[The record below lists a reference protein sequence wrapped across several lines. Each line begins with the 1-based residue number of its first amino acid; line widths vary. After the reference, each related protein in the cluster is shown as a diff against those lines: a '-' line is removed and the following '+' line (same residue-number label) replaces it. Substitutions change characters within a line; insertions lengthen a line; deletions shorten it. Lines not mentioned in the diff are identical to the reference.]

1 MGEHR
6 DDASLDEDDEVR
18 RLWREL
24 RHADPDTADEALSIL
39 RALTERATARAAGSR
54 MARGRIF
61 GVRIGTPYA

>member
-1 MGEHR
+1 MGGHR

-39 RALTERATARAAGSR
+39 RALTERATARAAGTR
-54 MARGRIF
+54 MERGRIF
-61 GVRIGTPYA
+61 SGRISTPSA

>member
-1 MGEHR
+1 MGDCR
-6 DDASLDEDDEVR
+6 DDATSDEDDEVR

-24 RHADPDTADEALSIL
+24 RQADPDTADEALSIL

>member
-39 RALTERATARAAGSR
+39 RALTERATARAAGTR
-54 MARGRIF
+54 MERGRIF
-61 GVRIGTPYA
+61 GGRISTPSA